1 MRLQEKAYKYRFY
14 PTPEQALLLKRT
26 NGLRHFQNG
35 CVRLV
40 YNKAL
45 AARIEAWH
53 ERQESIS
60 YCQSSSMLTAWKKE
74 EGLQFLSEVSSVPL
88 QQGLRHLHRAFV
100 NFWEKRAK
108 YPQFKKKRNGG
119 SAEFTRSAFRWK
131 DGKLFLAKCDQPL
144 DIVWSRPLPDGVE
157 LSTVTVSVDAVG
169 RWFVSLRVEEDVA
182 TLPPCTEAVGLD
194 AGIISIVTLS
204 TGEKIANPKTFDKHY
219 RRLRKAQKKL
229 SRKEKASW
237 LAPPSERNREKAR
250 RKVAKIHNR
259 IKDTR
264 LDHLHKV
271 TTRLVRENQ
280 TIVIE
285 DLSVRNMVK
294 NRKLARAISD
304 CGWGELVR
312 QLEYKC
318 RWYGRTLVK
327 IDRYYP
333 SSKRCSSCGYIAEKM
348 PLSVREWECPE
359 CGTHHDRDW
368 NAAKNILAA
377 GHAVTVCGA
386 TVRPKRSNSAR
397 AGAMKQKS

>member
-1 MRLQEKAYKYRFY
+1 MALQEKAYKYRFY
-14 PTPEQALLLKRT
+14 PTSEQAPLLKKT
-26 NGLRHFQNG
+26 IG

-45 AARIEAWH
+45 AARTEAWH

-60 YCQSSSMLTAWKKE
+60 YCQTSRMLTAWKKE
-74 EGLQFLSEVSSVPL
+74 ESLQFLNEVSCVPL
-88 QQGLRHLHRAFV
+88 QQGLRHLQRAFV

-108 YPQFKKKRNGG
+108 YPRFKKKRNGG
-119 SAEFTRSAFRWK
+119 SAEFTKSAFRWK

-157 LSTVTVSVDAVG
+157 PSTVTVTIDAAG
-169 RWFVSLRVEEDVA
+169 RWFVSLRVEENVE
-182 TLPPCTEAVGLD
+182 TLPPRTEAVGLD
-194 AGIISIVTLS
+194 AGITSLVTLS

-219 RRLRKAQKKL
+219 RRLRNAQKKL
-229 SRKEKASW
+229 SRKEKAS
-237 LAPPSERNREKAR
+237 RNREKAR

-285 DLSVRNMVK
+285 DLSVRSMVK

-348 PLSVREWECPE
+348 PLSIREWECPE

-377 GHAVTVCGA
+377 GHAVSVCGA
-386 TVRPKRSNSAR
+386 TVRPKRSNSGR
-397 AGAMKQKS
+397 AGAMKQKA

>member
-1 MRLQEKAYKYRFY
+1 MELQEKAYKYRFY
-14 PTPEQALLLKRT
+14 PTPEQALLLKKT
-26 NGLRHFQNG
+26 IG

-45 AARIEAWH
+45 AARTEAWY

-60 YCQSSSMLTAWKKE
+60 YCQTSRMLTAWKKE
-74 EGLQFLSEVSSVPL
+74 ESLQFLNEVSCVPL
-88 QQGLRHLHRAFV
+88 QQGLRHLQRAFV

-108 YPQFKKKRNGG
+108 YPRFKKKRNGG
-119 SAEFTRSAFRWK
+119 SAEFTKSAFRWK
-131 DGKLFLAKCDQPL
+131 DGKLFLAKSDQPL

-157 LSTVTVSVDAVG
+157 PSTVTVTIDAAG
-169 RWFVSLRVEEDVA
+169 RWFVSLRVEENVE
-182 TLPPCTEAVGLD
+182 TLPPRTEAVGLD
-194 AGIISIVTLS
+194 AGITSLVTLS

-219 RRLRKAQKKL
+219 RRLRNAQKKL
-229 SRKEKASW
+229 SRKEKAS
-237 LAPPSERNREKAR
+237 RNREKAR

-280 TIVIE
+280 TIVVE
-285 DLSVRNMVK
+285 DLSVQNMVK
-294 NRKLARAISD
+294 NPKLARAISD

-333 SSKRCSSCGYIAEKM
+333 SSKRCS
-348 PLSVREWECPE
+348 REDAPFSTGVGMSRVWHSP
-359 CGTHHDRDW
+359 
-368 NAAKNILAA
+368 
-377 GHAVTVCGA
+377 
-386 TVRPKRSNSAR
+386 
-397 AGAMKQKS
+397 

>member
-1 MRLQEKAYKYRFY
+1 MTLQEKAYKYRFY
-14 PTPEQALLLKRT
+14 PTPEQALLLKKT
-26 NGLRHFQNG
+26 IG

-45 AARIEAWH
+45 AARTEAWY

-60 YCQSSSMLTAWKKE
+60 YCQTSSMLTAWKKE
-74 EGLQFLSEVSSVPL
+74 ESLQFLNEVSCVPL
-88 QQGLRHLHRAFV
+88 QQGLRHLQRAFV

-119 SAEFTRSAFRWK
+119 SAEFTRSAFCWK
-131 DGKLFLAKCDQPL
+131 DGKLFLAKSDQPL

-157 LSTVTVSVDAVG
+157 PSTVTVTMDAAG
-169 RWFVSLRVEEDVA
+169 RWFVSLRVEEKVE
-182 TLPPCTEAVGLD
+182 TLPPRTEAVGLD
-194 AGIISIVTLS
+194 AGINSLVTLS

-219 RRLRKAQKKL
+219 RRLRNAQKKL
-229 SRKEKASW
+229 SRKEKTS
-237 LAPPSERNREKAR
+237 RNREKAR

-271 TTRLVRENQ
+271 TTRLLRENQ
-280 TIVIE
+280 TIVVE

-333 SSKRCSSCGYIAEKM
+333 SSKRCSNCGYVAEKM
-348 PLSVREWECPE
+348 PLSIREWDCPN
-359 CGTHHDRDW
+359 CGTHHDRDE

-377 GHAVTVCGA
+377 GLAVTVCGA
-386 TVRPKRSNSAR
+386 TVRPKRSNSGR
-397 AGAMKQKS
+397 AGAMKQKA

>member
-1 MRLQEKAYKYRFY
+1 MALQEKACKYRFY
-14 PTPEQALLLKRT
+14 PTSEQALLLKKT
-26 NGLRHFQNG
+26 IG

-40 YNKAL
+40 FNKAL
-45 AARIEAWH
+45 AARTEAWY
-53 ERQESIS
+53 ERQQSIS

-74 EGLQFLSEVSSVPL
+74 EGLQFLNEVSSIPL
-88 QQGLRHLHRAFV
+88 QQVLRHLQKAFV
-100 NFWEKRAK
+100 NFWDKRAK
-108 YPQFKKKRNGG
+108 YPRFKKKRNGG
-119 SAEFTRSAFRWK
+119 SAEFTKSGFRWK

-157 LSTVTVSVDAVG
+157 PSTVTVTIDAAG
-169 RWFVSLRVEEDVA
+169 RWFVSLRVQENVE
-182 TLPPCTEAVGLD
+182 TLSPRNEAVGLD
-194 AGIISIVTLS
+194 AGINSLVTLS
-204 TGEKIANPKTFDKHY
+204 TGEKIANPKTFNKFY
-219 RRLRKAQKKL
+219 RRLRNAQKKL
-229 SRKEKASW
+229 SRKEKAS
-237 LAPPSERNREKAR
+237 RNREKAR

-271 TTRLVRENQ
+271 TTQLVRENQ
-280 TIVIE
+280 TIAIE

-304 CGWGELVR
+304 CGWGEFVR

-318 RWYGRTLVK
+318 RWYGRTLIK
-327 IDRYYP
+327 IDGYYP

-348 PLSVREWECPE
+348 PLSIREWECPQ

-377 GHAVTVCGA
+377 GLAVTVCGA

-397 AGAMKQKS
+397 AGAMKQKPKS